1 MGTTSTATKQAA
13 KPTPRGHGAV
23 APAATKRAPAH
34 VRVTTKK
41 AKTTAARKPSA
52 TASVAT
58 TSAKHAAKPVAK
70 ATSATAKT
78 AAKTASKSTKASS
91 TKAKPTPRAKGS
103 GAPELLS
110 TARSDISQ
118 ASVITVE
125 PTDGTIR
132 VVAPAVPSK
141 VPTPSSD
148 ETAKLPPLK
157 AKSKET
163 STDGAKP
170 ARGIF
175 KKAGK
180 ADAKTASKSSDDGKA
195 GKADAKAD
203 AKAIKKKA
211 KARRMAA
218 KMREAGKAGTLSI
231 GTAIRSI
238 PTRLANLSA
247 EQRRRIAIVA
257 AVVVIVMVSLYAP
270 MRDYYTAVRDEQVLS
285 EQLDQVSSENADLQD
300 SISALQT
307 REGIEDEARRRG
319 YVESGETAVS
329 VEGLS
334 DTSEED
340 AVALTGETDV
350 ADDEPWYIRLGDLF
364 FGYDPSQA

>member
-34 VRVTTKK
+34 ARVTTKK
-41 AKTTAARKPSA
+41 AKKSSVRRPSA
-52 TASVAT
+52 AASVAT
-58 TSAKHAAKPVAK
+58 TSAKHAAKPAAKPVAK
-70 ATSATAKT
+70 ATSVTAKAT
-78 AAKTASKSTKASS
+78 STVVKTSSKAN
-91 TKAKPTPRAKGS
+91 PTPRAKGS

-157 AKSKET
+157 VKSKAT
-163 STDGAKP
+163 STDGVKP
-170 ARGIF
+170 MKGIF

-180 ADAKTASKSSDDGKA
+180 ANAKTASKSSDDG
-195 GKADAKAD
+195 KAD

-231 GTAIRSI
+231 GTTIRSI

-257 AVVVIVMVSLYAP
+257 AVVVIVMGSLYVP

-285 EQLDQVSSENADLQD
+285 ERLDQVSNENADLQD
-300 SISALQT
+300 SIDALQT

-340 AVALTGETDV
+340 TVALTGETDV
-350 ADDEPWYIRLGDLF
+350 ANDEPWYIRLGDLF

>member
-1 MGTTSTATKQAA
+1 MGTTSTATKRAA
-13 KPTPRGHGAV
+13 KPTPRGRGAV

-34 VRVTTKK
+34 ARVTTKK

-52 TASVAT
+52 SASVAM
-58 TSAKHAAKPVAK
+58 TSAKHAAKPASK
-70 ATSATAKT
+70 PLAEATST
-78 AAKTASKSTKASS
+78 AAKTASTSTKASS
-91 TKAKPTPRAKGS
+91 AKAKPTPRAKGS

-157 AKSKET
+157 VKSKET
-163 STDGAKP
+163 STSSAKP
-170 ARGIF
+170 TKGIF

-180 ADAKTASKSSDDGKA
+180 ADAKTDSKSSEDGKA
-195 GKADAKAD
+195 DKAD

-231 GTAIRSI
+231 GTTIRSI
-238 PTRLANLSA
+238 PMRLANLSA

-257 AVVVIVMVSLYAP
+257 AVVVIVMVSLYVP

-285 EQLDQVSSENADLQD
+285 ERLDQVSNENADLQD
-300 SISALQT
+300 SIDALQT

-334 DTSEED
+334 DSSEED

-350 ADDEPWYIRLGDLF
+350 SDDEPWYIRLGDLF